1 MLQKIS
7 ATEAKNN
14 LGAILDRVRSGHDAV
29 VIERYGQPEAVVIGY
44 EHYEILQAILRKDR
58 TEKTWRD
65 LEKRAAAIRERNK
78 DLTEAEVESLADE
91 ISRETVGRLIA
102 ERKAEYKTD

>member
-14 LGAILDRVRSGHDAV
+14 LGAILDRVRSGDATV
-29 VIERYGQPEAVVIGY
+29 VIERYGRPEAVVIGY
-44 EHYEILQAILRKDR
+44 DHFEILQAVLRKER

-65 LEKRAAAIRERNK
+65 LEKRAIAIRERNR
-78 DLTEAEVESLADE
+78 DLSEEEVESLADE
-91 ISRETVGRLIA
+91 ISRETIARLIA
-102 ERKAEYKTD
+102 ERKAAYKTD